1 MVTVRLLLGLPY
13 VVECLIFI
21 GFNTCKVRFVIS
33 YIITIIII
41 ACGVSLKVGLWKK
54 SGFVG
59 KNLGFGKKNMS
70 FEKKNLSFKKKDTV
84 TLTGHCIYRTLNA

>member
-59 KNLGFGKKNMS
+59 KNLGFGKKNIS
-70 FEKKNLSFKKKDTV
+70 FEKKT
-84 TLTGHCIYRTLNA
+84 

>member
-33 YIITIIII
+33 YIITIII

-54 SGFVG
+54 KPGFVG

-70 FEKKNLSFKKKDTV
+70 FEK
-84 TLTGHCIYRTLNA
+84 